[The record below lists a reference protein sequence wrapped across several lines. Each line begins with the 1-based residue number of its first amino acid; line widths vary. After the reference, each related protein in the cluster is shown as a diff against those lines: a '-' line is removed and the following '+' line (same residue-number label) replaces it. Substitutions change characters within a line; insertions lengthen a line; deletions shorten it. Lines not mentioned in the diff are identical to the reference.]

1 MSLIQL
7 SSSQIVG
14 QSQGSDATQLNLGN
28 KGCQF
33 TNRLNSVL
41 KIPPNAQIALSQ
53 AVFTTQQSSNNVISD
68 NSGTDDMN
76 EAALS
81 LFQGGNGTNKFGTYL
96 DNLKINENQKNYS
109 PCDIPMVCYAP
120 QFKDVSLLSFW
131 EETVKRL
138 NLTATPSLQR
148 GFQVGTSVNSNT
160 GQIVVTF
167 QNNYNTVTY
176 DTTTS
181 PPNQAQVPYNKDTLW
196 LNNDDFTDMINGTQP
211 KSVKLNPKTGLH
223 AIESIQ
229 FEAAGAAPKDTI
241 EWGKRQGMGKTSN
254 NGVND
259 ANGFI
264 EMDYFKGATQ
274 GGVGGIHVNSGI
286 PLNARIGPDAGRRLF
301 SFGLDRWES
310 EKINAE
316 LEKLTDDLSDLN
328 PFVDNAFQ
336 HAQNLF
342 TANFTGSAPAGPTD
356 LAGYAYG
363 LALLKEGVIKPWIC
377 ADYFF
382 VTLPKIDVET
392 AFQMNEDCVD
402 TPKFNYMTQEP
413 QKGPAPQHLAIFGIE
428 RGKKLLFTDQGNKG
442 ANPANPEEWTKG
454 LTKYPTRLVC
464 LACGDRM
471 AQIMYGIPYSGW
483 LDPEN
488 VPQAGDTSAI
498 KNRRFMALDA
508 FSGPGGGAPN
518 EVSAVV
524 ANSGMFSLYDDLAD
538 PFPSNTCL
546 RGLKITNKANKI
558 VFERLYY
565 AGNFDLAVKM
575 KSQQILATQQIP
587 TDTTKPDTWIKE
599 WVDETVTTPD
609 VIKAVE
615 GFVNIAI
622 YPLQSRFGIGGLQG
636 DLITSPALVPVI
648 KPDITSVA
656 TSVASQE
663 NVEDLVSARVLGT
676 DKAGRKFVVKGG
688 LNETK
693 VQAYVTKN
701 MIIPNCLWNRDF
713 YDNVTPIINY
723 YPLLNDPTKEFVST
737 NRRPSHN
744 GLEEDLSDPTKPI
757 YSVASHTSIV
767 VGNSNIFNT
776 REKLYL
782 PNPKSV
788 NPFLQ
793 PNITKLSQAIISP
806 PAIFLDGTTN
816 TPTYQTPVGSY
827 ETAVGPLNPV
837 GFGLYV
843 HLEDLPN
850 TSVMGSMNQLQTKL
864 VALINKYDLITVLN
878 DNANSGIL
886 NKSLTWNAHELLF
899 VKLNNPAP
907 IEISQL
913 SIKITD
919 RFMNL
924 AEQVKNTQL
933 IFYMIG
939 DKFPIPIKQVIR
951 MP

>member
-14 QSQGSDATQLNLGN
+14 GSQGSDATQTNLGN
-28 KGCQF
+28 SGCQF

-53 AVFTTQQSSNNVISD
+53 AVFTTQQQQNNVISD

-76 EAALS
+76 EAALA
-81 LFQGGNGTNKFGTYL
+81 LFQGGNGTVDKFGTYL
-96 DNLKINENQKNYS
+96 DNLKINENQKNFS

-120 QFKDVSLLSFW
+120 KLKNVTLLSFW
-131 EETVKRL
+131 EETLKRL

-148 GFQVGTSVNSNT
+148 GFQVSEQVNSTTGTIKFTFNNT
-160 GQIVVTF
+160 
-167 QNNYNTVTY
+167 YNTVEY

-181 PPNQAQVPYNKDTLW
+181 PPNQAQVAYNKDTLW
-196 LNNDDFTDMINGTQP
+196 LNNDNFRDMVNGSQP

-229 FEAAGAAPKDTI
+229 FEAAGAAPKDTVA
-241 EWGKRQGMGKTSN
+241 WGKRQGMGKTSN
-254 NGVND
+254 NGVSD

-274 GGVGGIHVNSGI
+274 GGVGGIHQNSGV
-286 PLNARIGPDAGRRLF
+286 PLAARIGPDAGRRTF

-310 EKINAE
+310 DKINAE
-316 LEKLTDDLSDLN
+316 LQKLTDNLSDSN
-328 PFVDNAFQ
+328 PFVDAAGL
-336 HAQNLF
+336 HAQSLF
-342 TANFTGSAPAGPTD
+342 TAVHSGSLPAPTPTD
-356 LAGYAYG
+356 LAGYAYP
-363 LALLKEGVIKPWIC
+363 LALLRQGVIKPWIC

-392 AFQMNEDCVD
+392 ALADLDVD
-402 TPKFNYMTQEP
+402 NPKFNYMEQTP
-413 QKGPAPQHLAIFGIE
+413 QKEPAPQHLAIFGVE
-428 RGKKLLFTDQGNKG
+428 RGQKLLFTDQLPKG
-442 ANPANPEEWTKG
+442 ANAPIPQEWTDG
-454 LTKYPTRLVC
+454 LKEYPTRLVC

-471 AQIMYGIPYSGW
+471 AQIMYGVPYSGW

-488 VPQAGDTSAI
+488 VPLAGDTPAQ

-524 ANSGMFSLYDDLAD
+524 SNSGMFSLYDDLDD
-538 PFPSNTCL
+538 PFPDNTCM

-565 AGNFDLAVKM
+565 AGNFDPAVKM
-575 KSQQILATQQIP
+575 KSIQIAATRQLP
-587 TDTTKPDTWIKE
+587 TNIFNPDTWIKE
-599 WVDETVTTPD
+599 WAEEAVTTPD

-615 GFVNIAI
+615 GFVNISV

-648 KPDITSVA
+648 RPDISSVA
-656 TSVASQE
+656 NSVKSQS
-663 NVEDLVSARVLGT
+663 NVEDLVSGQVLGVSQPSG
-676 DKAGRKFVVKGG
+676 KKLILKGS
-688 LNETK
+688 LNEAK
-693 VQAYVTKN
+693 VQAYVTKD

-744 GLEEDLSDPTKPI
+744 GLSEDATDPNKPI
-757 YSVASHTSIV
+757 YSVASNTSIV
-767 VGNSNIFNT
+767 LGNSNIFNT
-776 REKLYL
+776 KGKLYL
-782 PNPKSV
+782 PVPKPV

-793 PNITKLSQAIISP
+793 PNITKLCQGP
-806 PAIFLDGTTN
+806 TVVFLDGTTN
-816 TPTYQTPVGSY
+816 TPNYQIPEGSY

-878 DNANSGIL
+878 DSSTSGIL

-913 SIKITD
+913 SIKLTD

-939 DKFPIPIKQVIR
+939 DEFPIPIKQIIR